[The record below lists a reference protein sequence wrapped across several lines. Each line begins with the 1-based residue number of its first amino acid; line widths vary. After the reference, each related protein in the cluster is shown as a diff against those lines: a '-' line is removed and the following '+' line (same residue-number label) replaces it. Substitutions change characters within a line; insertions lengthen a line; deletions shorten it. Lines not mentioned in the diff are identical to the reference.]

1 MNLVLQYAYQK
12 RKGGYCMLDLSKK
25 MKGLKVKAKLTYVTR
40 AFIIGLIILDLLAI
54 TGAFVL
60 NQQTIKLTDEW
71 LVAVELSGEMN
82 YLTSDYRMRQFGH
95 AVASTEEYFTAYE
108 QEIEEAGKRIQ
119 QVIQEYK
126 KTISSE
132 KDKLLYEQAVELWE
146 KYEEAIGE
154 EFFTASRNMDLE
166 TANAILLGESKE
178 AFEDFQGV
186 FDELQQYNTNG
197 AAKASADANHMFIIV
212 TVAVIVVLI
221 GCVFIGLKISKAVV
235 YGIVEPISQIT
246 EVALALNHGNMHAAE
261 AITYKAEDELG
272 ILADSMKDSM
282 HILSSYIEE
291 ISSVL
296 KEMASGDLTKPERD
310 ITNYR
315 GDFASIKQSLAF
327 ILKEFNSTLTRIQTV
342 SEAVAENSVEL
353 AQAASGIAEGTTDES
368 SALEELTA
376 TVETVAT
383 MGTDTA
389 QKANESYDKVTR
401 SVKEAELGSEQ
412 MQELM
417 EEMTNITN
425 ISKEIENIITTIE
438 DIASQTNL
446 LSLNASIEA
455 ARAGEAGRGFAVVAD
470 QIGKLASDSA
480 ASAVTT
486 RELILKTREEIE
498 KGDVITH
505 KTSEAF
511 EKVIMDMKE
520 FAESAKA
527 TRENADGQAH
537 ALVQISEGIEQIAKV
552 MQNTAASAE
561 EGTAISGQLS
571 EEAAEMNEL
580 IHRFHLFAN
589 KKR

>member
-1 MNLVLQYAYQK
+1 MWN
-12 RKGGYCMLDLSKK
+12 LSKK
-25 MKGLKVKAKLTYVTR
+25 MKGLKVKDKLTYLTR

-54 TGAFVL
+54 TGAFLL
-60 NQQTIKLTDEW
+60 NQQTNKLADEW
-71 LVAVELSGEMN
+71 LVAVELAGEMN

-95 AVASTEEYFTAYE
+95 AISSTEEQFSSYE
-108 QEIEEAGKRIQ
+108 KEIEQAETRIEE
-119 QVIQEYK
+119 VIREYK
-126 KTISSE
+126 KTISSKEDE
-132 KDKLLYEQAVELWE
+132 KLYEQAITLWDNYRAE
-146 KYEEAIGE
+146 TGE
-154 EFFTASRNMDLE
+154 EFFLASRNMDLE
-166 TANAILLGESKE
+166 TANEILLGESKE
-178 AFEDFQGV
+178 AFEEFQVV
-186 FDELQQYNTNG
+186 FDKLQTYNTNG
-197 AAKASADANHMFIIV
+197 AAQASKDAENMFILV
-212 TVAVIVVLI
+212 TVAVIVVLV
-221 GCVFIGLKISKAVV
+221 GCVLIGLRISKAVV
-235 YGIVEPISQIT
+235 YGMIEPISQIT
-246 EVALALNHGNMHAAE
+246 EVALALNQGNMHAANL
-261 AITYKAEDELG
+261 ITYEAEDELG
-272 ILADSMKDSM
+272 MLAGSMKDSM
-282 HILSSYIEE
+282 NILSGYIEE
-291 ISSVL
+291 ISSIL
-296 KEMASGDLTKPERD
+296 KEMASGDLTKPERN

-315 GDFASIKQSLAF
+315 GDFSSIKQSLAF

-342 SEAVAENSVEL
+342 SGAVADNSVEL

-389 QKANESYDKVTR
+389 QKANESYEKVTK
-401 SVKEAELGSEQ
+401 SVKEAERGSEQ

-417 EEMTNITN
+417 EEMENITN
-425 ISKEIENIITTIE
+425 ISREIENIITTIE

-498 KGDVITH
+498 KGDAITR

-511 EKVIMDMKE
+511 EKMISDMKE
-520 FAESAKA
+520 FAESAQA

-537 ALVQISEGIEQIAKV
+537 ALVQISEGIDQIAKV

-580 IHRFHLFAN
+580 IHRFQLFAN

>member
-1 MNLVLQYAYQK
+1 MW
-12 RKGGYCMLDLSKK
+12 DLSKK
-25 MKGLKVKAKLTYVTR
+25 MKGLKVKDKLTYLTR

-54 TGAFVL
+54 TGAFLL
-60 NQQTIKLTDEW
+60 NQQTTKLADEW

-95 AVASTEEYFTAYE
+95 AISSTEEQFSAYE
-108 QEIEEAGKRIQ
+108 KEIEEAGARIEE
-119 QVIQEYK
+119 VIQEYE

-132 KDKLLYEQAVELWE
+132 EDEELYEQAVKLWDN
-146 KYEEAIGE
+146 YRLATGD
-154 EFFTASRNMDLE
+154 EFFLASRAMDLE

-178 AFEDFQGV
+178 AFEEFQVV
-186 FDELQQYNTNG
+186 FDKLQAFNKDG
-197 AAKASADANHMFIIV
+197 ATQASKGAQQMFVMV

-221 GCVFIGLKISKAVV
+221 GCVLIGLRISKAVV
-235 YGIVEPISQIT
+235 YGMVEPISQIT
-246 EVALALNHGNMHAAE
+246 EVALALNQGNMHAADL
-261 AITYKAEDELG
+261 ITYEAEDELG
-272 ILADSMKDSM
+272 TLASSMKDSM
-282 HILSSYIEE
+282 HMLLGYIEE
-291 ISSVL
+291 ISSIL
-296 KEMASGDLTKPERD
+296 KEMASGNLTKPERD

-389 QKANESYDKVTR
+389 QKANESYEKVTK
-401 SVKEAELGSEQ
+401 SVKEAERGSEQ
-412 MQELM
+412 MQELK
-417 EEMTNITN
+417 EEMENITN

-498 KGDVITH
+498 KGDAITL

-511 EKVIMDMKE
+511 EKMIEDMKE
-520 FAESAKA
+520 FAESAQA

-537 ALVQISEGIEQIAKV
+537 ALVQISEGIDQIARV

-580 IHRFHLFAN
+580 IHRFQLFAN

>member
-25 MKGLKVKAKLTYVTR
+25 MKGLKVKAKLTYLTR

-54 TGAFVL
+54 AGVFLL
-60 NQQTIKLTDEW
+60 NQQTTKIAEEW
-71 LVAVELSGEMN
+71 LKAVELSGEMN

-95 AVASTEEYFTAYE
+95 AISSTEEQFKAYE
-108 QEIEEAGKRIQ
+108 REIEEAGKRIQ
-119 QVIQEYK
+119 EVIQEYK
-126 KTISSE
+126 DTISSE
-132 KDKLLYEQAVELWE
+132 EDELLYEQAVELWE
-146 KYEEAIGE
+146 EYEEAIGE

-166 TANAILLGESKE
+166 TANSILLGESKK
-178 AFEDFQGV
+178 AFDDFQAV
-186 FDELQQYNTNG
+186 FDKLQQYNTDG
-197 AAKASADANHMFIIV
+197 AALASKDANNMFIVV
-212 TVAVIVVLI
+212 TIAVIVVLI
-221 GCVFIGLKISKAVV
+221 GCVMIGLRISKAVV
-235 YGIVEPISQIT
+235 YGIIEPISQIT
-246 EVALALNHGNMHAAE
+246 EVALALNQGNMHAAE
-261 AITYKAEDELG
+261 KITYKAEDELG

-282 HILSSYIEE
+282 NILSSYIEE
-291 ISSVL
+291 ISVVL

-389 QKANESYDKVTR
+389 QKANESYEKVTR
-401 SVKEAELGSEQ
+401 SVKEAELGSKQ

-498 KGDVITH
+498 KGDIITH
-505 KTSEAF
+505 KTSESF

-537 ALVQISEGIEQIAKV
+537 ALVQISEGIDQIARV

-580 IHRFHLFAN
+580 IHRFQLFAN

>member
-1 MNLVLQYAYQK
+1 MNF
-12 RKGGYCMLDLSKK
+12 SKK
-25 MKGLKVKAKLTYVTR
+25 MKGLKVKAKLTYLTR

-54 TGAFVL
+54 TGAFLL
-60 NQQTIKLTDEW
+60 NNQTNKLANEW
-71 LVAVELSGEMN
+71 LVAVELAGEMN

-95 AVASTEEYFTAYE
+95 AISSTEKMFSDYE
-108 QEIEEAGKRIQ
+108 KEIEESGKRIEE
-119 QVIQEYK
+119 VIKEYE
-126 KTISSE
+126 KTISSKE
-132 KDKLLYEQAVELWE
+132 DEALYKQAVELWNN
-146 KYEEAIGE
+146 YTEAIGE

-166 TANAILLGESKE
+166 TANAILLGESKQ
-178 AFEDFQGV
+178 AFDDFQIV
-186 FDELQQYNTNG
+186 FDKLQQYNKNG
-197 AAKASADANHMFIIV
+197 AQQASQDANNMFILV
-212 TVAVIVVLI
+212 TVAVIIVLL
-221 GCVFIGLKISKAVV
+221 GCVFIGLRISKAVV
-235 YGIVEPISQIT
+235 YGMVEPISQIT
-246 EVALALNHGNMHAAE
+246 EVALALNQGNMHAANL
-261 AITYKAEDELG
+261 ITYEAEDELG
-272 ILADSMKDSM
+272 VLAYSMKDSM
-282 HILSSYIEE
+282 CILSSYIEE
-291 ISSVL
+291 ISSIL
-296 KEMASGDLTKPERD
+296 EEMASGDLTKPQNQ

-315 GDFASIKQSLAF
+315 GDFASIKQSLTF
-327 ILKEFNSTLTRIQTV
+327 ILKEFNSTLTRIQME
-342 SEAVAENSVEL
+342 SEAVAENSVQL
-353 AQAASGIAEGTTDES
+353 AQSASAIAEGTTDES

-389 QKANESYDKVTR
+389 QKANEAYDGVLK
-401 SVKEAELGSEQ
+401 SVKEAERGSEQ

-417 EEMTNITN
+417 EEMENITN

-480 ASAVTT
+480 TSAVTT

-498 KGDVITH
+498 KGDAITR

-520 FAESAKA
+520 FAKSAQT
-527 TRENADGQAH
+527 TRENADGQAN
-537 ALVQISEGIEQIAKV
+537 ALVQISEGIDQIARV

-561 EGTAISGQLS
+561 ESTAISSQLS
-571 EEAAEMNEL
+571 EEATKMNEL
-580 IHRFHLFAN
+580 IHRFQLFA

>member
-1 MNLVLQYAYQK
+1 MNF
-12 RKGGYCMLDLSKK
+12 SKK
-25 MKGLKVKAKLTYVTR
+25 MKGLKVKAKLTYLTR

-54 TGAFVL
+54 TGAFLL
-60 NQQTIKLTDEW
+60 NNQTNKLTDEW
-71 LVAVELSGEMN
+71 LVAVELAGEMN

-95 AVASTEEYFTAYE
+95 AISSTEQMFSDYE
-108 QEIEEAGKRIQ
+108 KEIEESGKRIEE
-119 QVIQEYK
+119 VIKEYE
-126 KTISSE
+126 KTISSKE
-132 KDKLLYEQAVELWE
+132 DEALYKQAVELWDN
-146 KYEEAIGE
+146 YTEAIGE

-166 TANAILLGESKE
+166 TVNVILLGESKQ
-178 AFEDFQGV
+178 AFDDFQIV
-186 FDELQQYNTNG
+186 FDKLQQYNKSG
-197 AAKASADANHMFIIV
+197 AQQASQDANNMFILV
-212 TVAVIVVLI
+212 TVAVILVLI
-221 GCVFIGLKISKAVV
+221 GCVFIGLRISKAVV
-235 YGIVEPISQIT
+235 YGMVEPISQIT
-246 EVALALNHGNMHAAE
+246 EVALALNQGNMHAANL
-261 AITYKAEDELG
+261 ITYEAEDELG
-272 ILADSMKDSM
+272 VLAHSMKDSM
-282 HILSSYIEE
+282 YILSSYIEE
-291 ISSVL
+291 ISSIL
-296 KEMASGDLTKPERD
+296 EEMASGDLTKPQNQ

-315 GDFASIKQSLAF
+315 GDFASIKQSLTF
-327 ILKEFNSTLTRIQTV
+327 ILKEFNSTLTRIQME
-342 SEAVAENSVEL
+342 SEAVAENSVQL
-353 AQAASGIAEGTTDES
+353 AQSASAIAEGTTDES

-389 QKANESYDKVTR
+389 QKANEAYDGVLK
-401 SVKEAELGSEQ
+401 SVKEAERGSEQ

-417 EEMTNITN
+417 EEMENITN

-498 KGDVITH
+498 KGDAITR

-520 FAESAKA
+520 FAKSAQT
-527 TRENADGQAH
+527 TRENADGQAN
-537 ALVQISEGIEQIAKV
+537 ALVQISEGIDQIARV

-561 EGTAISGQLS
+561 ESTAISSQLS
-571 EEAAEMNEL
+571 EEATKMNEL
-580 IHRFHLFAN
+580 IHRFQLFA

>member
-12 RKGGYCMLDLSKK
+12 RKGGYCMWDLSKK
-25 MKGLKVKAKLTYVTR
+25 MKGLKVKAKLTYLTR

-54 TGAFVL
+54 AGAFVL
-60 NQQTIKLTDEW
+60 NEQTTKLADEW

-95 AVASTEEYFTAYE
+95 AISSTEEQFTAYE
-108 QEIEEAGKRIQ
+108 KEIEEAGKRIQ
-119 QVIQEYK
+119 EVIKEYK
-126 KTISSE
+126 DTISSE
-132 KDKLLYEQAVELWE
+132 EDELLYENAVELWE
-146 KYEEAIGE
+146 EYEEAVGE

-178 AFEDFQGV
+178 AFEEFQKV
-186 FDELQQYNTNG
+186 FDKLQKYNTDG
-197 AAKASADANHMFIIV
+197 AASASKDANNMFIVV
-212 TVAVIVVLI
+212 TIAVIVVLI
-221 GCVFIGLKISKAVV
+221 GCVMIGLRISKAVV
-235 YGIVEPISQIT
+235 YGIVEPISQVT
-246 EVALALNHGNMHAAE
+246 EVALALNQGNMHAADL
-261 AITYKAEDELG
+261 ITYEAEDELG
-272 ILADSMKDSM
+272 TLASSMKDSM
-282 HILSSYIEE
+282 HILLSYIEE
-291 ISSVL
+291 ISAIL
-296 KEMASGDLTKPERD
+296 KEMASGNLTKPERD
-310 ITNYR
+310 IINYR
-315 GDFASIKQSLAF
+315 GDFASIKQSLTF

-368 SALEELTA
+368 TALEELTA

-389 QKANESYDKVTR
+389 QKANESYEKVTR
-401 SVKEAELGSEQ
+401 SVKEAELGSKQ

-498 KGDVITH
+498 KGDIITH
-505 KTSEAF
+505 KTSESF

-537 ALVQISEGIEQIAKV
+537 ALVQISEGIDQIARV

-580 IHRFHLFAN
+580 IHRFQLFAN
-589 KKR
+589 RKR

>member
-1 MNLVLQYAYQK
+1 MW
-12 RKGGYCMLDLSKK
+12 DLSKK
-25 MKGLKVKAKLTYVTR
+25 MKGLKVKDKLTYLTR

-54 TGAFVL
+54 TGAFLL
-60 NQQTIKLTDEW
+60 NQQTNKLANEW
-71 LVAVELSGEMN
+71 LVGVELSGEMN

-95 AVASTEEYFTAYE
+95 AISSTESQFTTYE
-108 QEIEEAGKRIQ
+108 KEIEEAGKRIE
-119 QVIQEYK
+119 QVIKEYK
-126 KTISSE
+126 DTISSE
-132 KDKLLYEQAVELWE
+132 EDEALYEQAVALWDN
-146 KYEEAIGE
+146 YTEAIGE

-166 TANAILLGESKE
+166 TANAILLGESKK
-178 AFEDFQGV
+178 AFDDFQQV
-186 FDELQQYNTNG
+186 FDKLQTFNVNG
-197 AAKASADANHMFIIV
+197 AAQASKDATNMFIMV
-212 TVAVIVVLI
+212 TVAVIIVLI
-221 GCVFIGLKISKAVV
+221 GCVLIGLRISKAVV
-235 YGIVEPISQIT
+235 YGMVEPISQIT
-246 EVALALNHGNMHAAE
+246 EVALALNQGNMHAADL
-261 AITYKAEDELG
+261 ITYEAEDELG
-272 ILADSMKDSM
+272 VLAGSMKDSM
-282 HILSSYIEE
+282 HILLGYITE
-291 ISSVL
+291 ISSIL
-296 KEMASGDLTKPERD
+296 KEMASGDLTKPEKN

-389 QKANESYDKVTR
+389 QKANESYERVIK
-401 SVKEAELGSEQ
+401 SVKEAEHGSEQ
-412 MQELM
+412 MQELK
-417 EEMTNITN
+417 EEMENITN

-498 KGDVITH
+498 KGDTITR

-511 EKVIMDMKE
+511 EKMIMDMKE
-520 FAESAKA
+520 FAESAQA

-537 ALVQISEGIEQIAKV
+537 ALVQISEGIDQIARV

-580 IHRFHLFAN
+580 IHRFQLFAN